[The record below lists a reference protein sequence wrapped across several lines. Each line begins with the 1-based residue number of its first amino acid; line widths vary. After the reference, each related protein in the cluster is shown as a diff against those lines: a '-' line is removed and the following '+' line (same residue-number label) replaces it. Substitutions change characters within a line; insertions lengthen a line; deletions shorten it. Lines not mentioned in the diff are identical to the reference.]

1 MIKIT
6 VKTEDFEGRIIEE
19 ECHFH
24 LNKTELT
31 ELDLKYKGGL
41 KGEIERLQ
49 KEKNVEELF
58 QFVKEL
64 MILGYGIKTEN
75 GKAFIKRP
83 EITEEFRYGYVLPE
97 CLVEIMDDETGAGVM
112 KFIKGMMPVSTQQAI
127 DEAAKKD
134 PVLSKFYK

>member
-6 VKTEDFEGRIIEE
+6 VKTEDFEGRIVEE

-31 ELDLKYKGGL
+31 ELDLKFKGGL

-49 KEKNVEELF
+49 KEENAEEIF
-58 QFVKEL
+58 KFVKEL

-83 EITEEFRYGYVLPE
+83 EITEEFRYGYILPE
-97 CLVEIMDDETGAGVM
+97 CLVNIMEDETGAGVM
-112 KFIKGMMPVSTQQAI
+112 KFIKGMMPVSAQAAI
-127 DEAAKKD
+127 DEACKQD
-134 PVLSKFYK
+134 PKFSQFYK